1 MKHRTLNL
9 FICIAV
15 VGTAVAA
22 CSSASSDTPP
32 TSSASSASGTSS
44 ATAASTSQTV
54 KIGFIDSLTGP
65 LAFVGVEQ
73 EQAIELAVKDINQTS
88 KVKFQLVTKD
98 DQSSATGAVSAME
111 QLLSDSSIAG
121 VIGEDET
128 EIGDATLPLLSSD
141 GRPTIFLQITEL
153 PKRPANV
160 FSVAP
165 DTAGVAK
172 KVADYVYSQPGITR
186 VAFISQ
192 VQPTLT
198 DAINTF
204 TAEATAHGVKVVS
217 NQQTSLTTT
226 SFQSQITNVLS
237 ANPKAIGV
245 SGIGPADGSIIAGLR
260 SAGFKGIIF
269 AQQAADSAATVQAA
283 GNSVA
288 GVLVGSYWDPA
299 VGDASS
305 GTAASISSHFTS
317 AFEAAYPK
325 LPPPDVNAVEAYDA
339 AMIMNQAMSKVG
351 TSKSAVVNALAHD
364 SFDAG
369 LQSPLNFGADG
380 FANIN
385 GYVVELAASGKNK
398 IVS

>member
-9 FICIAV
+9 FIGIAA

-22 CSSASSDTPP
+22 CSSASSDATPTTP
-32 TSSASSASGTSS
+32 ASPASTSSASGTSP
-44 ATAASTSQTV
+44 SQTV

-73 EQAIELAVKDINQTS
+73 QQAIQLAVKDINQTS

-111 QLLSDSSIAG
+111 QLLSDPSIAG

-141 GRPTIFLQITEL
+141 GRPTIFLQITQL

-165 DTAGVAK
+165 DTSGVAK

-204 TAEATAHGVKVVS
+204 SAEAKAHGVKVVS

-237 ANPKAIGV
+237 ANPNAIGV
-245 SGIGPADGSIIAGLR
+245 SGIGPADGSMIAGLR

-269 AQQAADSAATVQAA
+269 AQQAADSAATVEAA
-283 GNSVA
+283 GNAVS

-299 VGDASS
+299 VGDGSS
-305 GTAASISSHFTS
+305 GTAASISSHFAS

-325 LPPPDVNAVEAYDA
+325 QPPPDVNAMEAYDA

-351 TSKSAVVNALAHD
+351 TSKSAVVAALAQG

-369 LQSPLNFGADG
+369 LESPLTFGSDG
-380 FANIN
+380 FATIK
-385 GYVVELAASGKNK
+385 GYVVQLAATGKNK
-398 IVS
+398 IVT

>member
-1 MKHRTLNL
+1 MKQRRLQL
-9 FICIAV
+9 FASVAV
-15 VGTAVAA
+15 MGAAVAA
-22 CSSASSDTPP
+22 CSST
-32 TSSASSASGTSS
+32 
-44 ATAASTSQTV
+44 ASTSSNSDASLSGTGQSGPQTV
-54 KIGFIDSLTGP
+54 KIGFIDSLTGA
-65 LAFVGVEQ
+65 LSFVGVEQ
-73 EQAIELAVKDINQTS
+73 QQAVQLAVKDINQTS

-98 DQSSATGAVSAME
+98 DQSTATGAVSAMQ
-111 QLLSDSSIAG
+111 QLLSDPSIAG
-121 VIGEDET
+121 IIGEDET
-128 EIGDATLPLLSSD
+128 EIGDATLPLLATD
-141 GRPTIFLQITEL
+141 GRPTIFLQITQL

-172 KVADYVYSQPGITR
+172 KAADYVYSQPGISR

-204 TAEATAHGVKVVS
+204 SAEAAAHGVKVVS

-226 SFQSQITNVLS
+226 SFQSQISNVLS
-237 ANPKAIGV
+237 ANPSAVGV
-245 SGIGPADGSIIAGLR
+245 SGVGPAAGSMIAGLR

-269 AQQAADSAATVQAA
+269 AQQAADSAATVEAA
-283 GNSVA
+283 GNAVA
-288 GVLVGSYWDPA
+288 GVLVGSYWDTA
-299 VGDASS
+299 VGDTSS

-317 AFEAAYPK
+317 QFEAAYPK
-325 LPPPDVNAVEAYDA
+325 LPPPDVDAMEAYDA

-351 TSKSAVVNALAHD
+351 TSKSAVVNALAHN

-369 LQSPLNFGADG
+369 LQSPLTFGTDG

-385 GYVVELAASGKNK
+385 GYVVQLGTDKNK
-398 IVS
+398 ILS